1 MVLKFQPAIMIWSQQ
16 VLNIQFQAMIM
27 PRLTERVLLSH
38 PELVGEGE
46 NDSNVAIKNPAAD
59 YFDRKL
65 SFSRVDYF
73 D

>member
-1 MVLKFQPAIMIWSQQ
+1 MAEILNLYFFITVVLKFQPAIMIWSQQ

-46 NDSNVAIKNPAAD
+46 NNGNVAIKNPAAD
-59 YFDRKL
+59 YFD
-65 SFSRVDYF
+65 
-73 D
+73 